1 MLWKGKKKEEKEIL
15 YIYIFNNLD
24 ALIRDIRT
32 DVEVAKKSLQRPA
45 YEAFKKNELFTKQ

>member
-1 MLWKGKKKEEKEIL
+1 MWWKGRKKSNIN
-15 YIYIFNNLD
+15 IYIFNNLD

>member
-1 MLWKGKKKEEKEIL
+1 MIL
-15 YIYIFNNLD
+15 N